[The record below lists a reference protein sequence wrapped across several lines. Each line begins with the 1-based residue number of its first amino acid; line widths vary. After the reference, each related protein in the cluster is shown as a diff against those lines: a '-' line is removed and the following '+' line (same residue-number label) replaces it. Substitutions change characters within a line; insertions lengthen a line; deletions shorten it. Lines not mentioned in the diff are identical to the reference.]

1 MHVNAGRGR
10 MATEKISPTVPGAQY
25 KISAWALGHMGSSAT
40 AAVEYVTAVE
50 ASE

>member
-1 MHVNAGRGR
+1 MYVNAGRGR